1 MIKSNKKISKKELKK
16 IEYLEDEI
24 KFYSKSLL
32 KVLKE
37 NKEFIKRV
45 IDRI

>member
-1 MIKSNKKISKKELKK
+1 MIKSNKRISKKELKK
-16 IEYLEDEI
+16 IECLEDYI
-24 KFYSKSLL
+24 KFYNKSLL

-37 NKEFIKRV
+37 NKELIKRI

>member
-1 MIKSNKKISKKELKK
+1 MIKSNKRISKKELKK
-16 IEYLEDEI
+16 IEYLQDEI
-24 KFYSKSLL
+24 RFYSKSLL

-37 NKEFIKRV
+37 NKELIKRI